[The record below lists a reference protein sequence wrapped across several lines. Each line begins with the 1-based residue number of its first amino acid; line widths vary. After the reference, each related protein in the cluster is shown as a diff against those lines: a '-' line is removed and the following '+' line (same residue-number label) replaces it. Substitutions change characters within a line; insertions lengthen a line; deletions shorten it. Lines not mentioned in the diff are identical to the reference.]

1 MAVITK
7 EDSRD
12 INTLRTAG
20 ISLYKI
26 AKQLN
31 IKYSTVKKHVAN
43 QNLLATLPPKIK
55 LYKGKIQGRDQLK
68 IKKYLQYDPFATL
81 AAIKEACELDVSI
94 PTIHRYLKHVNLT
107 RTLAKRKILLSEA
120 NRVKRFDFCKLMLQ
134 KDDDYLS
141 RIMWT
146 DETKVQAYP
155 NGECVFYRAF
165 PAELGGKEFV
175 TPMKQNGGGGVMF
188 WGCMTRRAWGPIR
201 AIEGTING
209 ETYLQLLMDKV
220 IPEIEASTVPI
231 IFQQDNAPAHKKA
244 LVTTFLQAQ
253 NFETLDWPPQSP
265 DLSPIEW
272 VWNIIKMKMKALKPR
287 PRTTARM
294 QAAILDIWE
303 NLEDSTREKTIDTF
317 RKRLQQCVE
326 RKGGFTDF

>member
-1 MAVITK
+1 MTVITNEHNIQIK
-7 EDSRD
+7 A
-12 INTLRTAG
+12 LRTAG

-31 IKYSTVKKHVAN
+31 IKYSTLKSHVAN
-43 QNLLATLPPKIK
+43 QTLLASLPPKIK
-55 LYKGKIQGRDQLK
+55 RYGGKIQGRDQLK
-68 IKKYLQYDPFATL
+68 IKKYLLYDPFATL
-81 AAIKEACELDVSI
+81 AAIKEACDLQVTTM
-94 PTIHRYLKHVNLT
+94 TICNYLKHAKLD

-120 NRVKRFDFCKLMLQ
+120 NRVKRLNFCKLLLQ

-165 PAELGGKEFV
+165 PVELGGKEFV

-201 AIEGTING
+201 AVEGTING
-209 ETYLQLLMDKV
+209 DNYLQLLKDKV
-220 IPEIEASTVPI
+220 IPEVEAADFEI

-244 LVTTFLQAQ
+244 SVLNFLSQQ

-272 VWNIIKMKMKALKPR
+272 VWNIIKMKMKAMKPR
-287 PRTTARM
+287 PRTPARI
-294 QAAILDIWE
+294 QAAILDIWG
-303 NLEDSTREKTIDTF
+303 NLEDFTREKTIDTF
-317 RKRLQQCVE
+317 RKRLQQCIG

>member
-1 MAVITK
+1 MTVITNEHNIQIK
-7 EDSRD
+7 A
-12 INTLRTAG
+12 LRTAG

-26 AKQLN
+26 ARQLDIN
-31 IKYSTVKKHVAN
+31 YSTLKSHVAN
-43 QNLLATLPPKIK
+43 QNLLATLPTKIK
-55 LYKGKIQGRDQLK
+55 RYKGKIQGRDQLQ

-81 AAIKEACELDVSI
+81 AAIKEACGLDFSI
-94 PTIHRYLKHVNLT
+94 MTIHRYLKYAKLD

-120 NRVKRFDFCKLMLQ
+120 NRVKRLNFCKRMIL
-134 KDDDYLS
+134 KDDDYFS

-165 PAELGGKEFV
+165 PVELGGKEFV

-209 ETYLQLLMDKV
+209 ETYLQLLKDKV
-220 IPEIEASTVPI
+220 IPEIEASPVPL

-244 LVTTFLQAQ
+244 TVTTFLQAQ

-287 PRTTARM
+287 PRTPATMR
-294 QAAILDIWE
+294 AAILDIWD
-303 NLEDSTREKTIDTF
+303 NLEDSTREKTVDTF
-317 RKRLQQCVE
+317 RKRLQQCID

>member
-1 MAVITK
+1 MTVITNEHK
-7 EDSRD
+7 IQ
-12 INTLRTAG
+12 INALRTAG
-20 ISLYKI
+20 ISIYKI

-31 IKYSTVKKHVAN
+31 IKYDTLKAHVRN
-43 QNLLATLPPKIK
+43 QTYVASLPPNIK
-55 LYKGKIQGRDQLK
+55 TYKGKIQGRDQLH

-81 AAIKEACELDVSI
+81 AAIKEACKLQVSI
-94 PTIHRYLKHVNLT
+94 PTIHRYLKHANLD
-107 RTLAKRKILLSEA
+107 RTLAKRKILLSDA
-120 NRVKRFDFCKLMLQ
+120 NRVKRLNFCKLMME

-165 PAELGGKEFV
+165 PVELGGKEFV

-188 WGCMTRRAWGPIR
+188 WGCMTRRAWGPLR
-201 AIEGTING
+201 AIGGTING
-209 ETYLQLLMDKV
+209 ENYLQLLKDKV
-220 IPEIEASTVPI
+220 IPEVEVADFDI

-244 LVTTFLQAQ
+244 SVKAFLNAQ
-253 NFETLDWPPQSP
+253 SFETLAWPPQSP

-287 PRTTARM
+287 PRTPASI
-294 QAAILDIWE
+294 QAAIIDIWE
-303 NLEDSTREKTIDTF
+303 NLEDSTREKTVDTF
-317 RKRLQQCVE
+317 RKRCKQCIE
-326 RKGGFTDF
+326 RKGGLTHF

>member
-1 MAVITK
+1 MTIITTTNNIQI
-7 EDSRD
+7 D
-12 INTLRTAG
+12 TLIEAG
-20 ISLYKI
+20 ISLYAI

-31 IKYSTVKKHVAN
+31 IKYGTLKAHVKNKKY
-43 QNLLATLPPKIK
+43 LASLPPKVK
-55 LYKGKIQGRDQLK
+55 LYKGKIKGRDQLK

-94 PTIHRYLKHVNLT
+94 MTIHRYLKQTNLS

-120 NRVKRFDFCKLMLQ
+120 NRVKRLNFCKLMLQ

-165 PAELGGKEFV
+165 PVELGGKEFV

-201 AIEGTING
+201 AIDGTING

-244 LVTTFLQAQ
+244 SVAAFLQAQ

-272 VWNIIKMKMKALKPR
+272 VWNIIKMKMKALRPR
-287 PRTTARM
+287 PRTPATMR
-294 QAAILDIWE
+294 AAILDIWD
-303 NLEDSTREKTIDTF
+303 NLEDFTREKTIDTF
-317 RKRLQQCVE
+317 RKRLHQCIE

>member
-1 MAVITK
+1 MTVIS
-7 EDSRD
+7 EQVSHD
-12 INTLRTAG
+12 IATLRSAG
-20 ISLYKI
+20 VSLYKI
-26 AKQLN
+26 AKQLDIN
-31 IKYSTVKKHVAN
+31 YRTVKYHAN
-43 QNLLATLPPKIK
+43 KVDLLAALPPKIK

-81 AAIKEACELDVSI
+81 AAIKEACGLQVAIS
-94 PTIHRYLKHVNLT
+94 TLHGYLKYAKLE

-120 NRVKRFDFCKLMLQ
+120 NRVKRLDFCKVMIE

-155 NGECVFYRAF
+155 NGELVFYRAF
-165 PAELGGKEFV
+165 PVELGGKEYV

-188 WGCMTRRAWGPIR
+188 WGCMTRRAWGPIT
-201 AIEGTING
+201 AIDGTING
-209 ETYLQLLMDKV
+209 ETYLQLLKDVV
-220 IPEIEASTVPI
+220 IPEIEASEVPI

-244 LVTTFLQAQ
+244 SVTSFLQAQ
-253 NFETLDWPPQSP
+253 DFEILTWPPQSP

-272 VWNIIKMKMKALKPR
+272 VWNIIKMKMKKLSPR
-287 PRTTARM
+287 PRTPARI

-317 RKRLQQCVE
+317 RKRLRQCIE